1 MEPPRVNPRLSSV
14 TRRSR
19 VQGELRRFGEYHL
32 VRTLGEGEFGLVK
45 LGVRRAA
52 AGPGAN
58 QVAIKLIRKET
69 VPQGSA
75 RLVKVYREINALK
88 RCHHPNIV
96 TLEDVLQDQH
106 HIGII
111 LDFASGGEMYNYLQ
125 ARRHLDETE
134 GSRLFAQLVSGVH
147 YLHSKGIVHRD
158 LKLENLLLDNKRN
171 IVITDFGFANSFTKG
186 RRGEHYL
193 MQTSCGSPC
202 YAAPELVLSDKPY
215 DGRTVDVW
223 SSGVILYAMLSG
235 YLPWDDDPN
244 NPESE
249 DVSRLYRYITNTP
262 LKFESY
268 VSPQARDLLRQIL
281 VPNPSRRLPLSN
293 VRRHPWLS
301 GQVAFLSMTPRE
313 FDEMALR
320 EKKAPQVATPQ
331 SASSAAAAAGAAHSR
346 RQSIQVVQSPSAVQ
360 YGHSRRVSAA
370 PAPLDAVSK
379 EVSGLNIHAP
389 PRPVQ
394 SRNRGPAKPRP
405 VSFQPTG
412 NMSLELATS
421 NSLYTPRAAAPRVEL
436 SHVPSKSG
444 EISRP
449 NSFVEVEKP
458 RHQRTLSKASEES
471 ELVVSPPVRPA
482 RQPPAS
488 ESTNSLSTLKA
499 QSTQPSVSQSSQNA
513 TSGDISRPESK
524 RKIPWSSS
532 FRLLGD
538 QKRQSAMP
546 VDTRRHSA
554 VPFSVKAIPS
564 NANSR
569 SKRHSLAFVP
579 ESAPAKAKENAPKPR
594 NKFFDFFK
602 RRSMVAGN

>member
-1 MEPPRVNPRLSSV
+1 MNPRLSSV
-14 TRRSR
+14 SRRSR
-19 VQGELRRFGEYHL
+19 AQGELRRFGEYHL

-52 AGPGAN
+52 AGPEAN

-96 TLEDVLQDQH
+96 KLEDVLQDHH

-125 ARRHLDETE
+125 SKRHLDENE
-134 GSRLFAQLVSGVH
+134 GARLFAQLVSGVH

-215 DGRTVDVW
+215 DGRMVDVW
-223 SSGVILYAMLSG
+223 SCGVILYAMLSG

-249 DVSRLYRYITNTP
+249 DVSRLYRYITTTP

-268 VSPQARDLLRQIL
+268 VSPQARDLLRQVL
-281 VPNPSRRLPLSN
+281 VPNPGRRLPLSN
-293 VRRHPWLS
+293 VRRHTWLS
-301 GQVAFLSMTPRE
+301 GEVAFLSMTPRE

-320 EKKAPQVATPQ
+320 EKKLPQTVSATS
-331 SASSAAAAAGAAHSR
+331 SATSAAAAAGAAHTR
-346 RQSIQVVQSPSAVQ
+346 RQSIQVVHAPSTANYSQ
-360 YGHSRRVSAA
+360 SRRVSAA
-370 PAPLDAVSK
+370 PMPVEAVSR
-379 EVSGLNIHAP
+379 EVSGLNIHPP
-389 PRPVQ
+389 PRPAQ
-394 SRNRGPAKPRP
+394 SRNRGPARPRP

-444 EISRP
+444 EMSRP

-458 RHQRTLSKASEES
+458 KHQRNLSKISIDTEP
-471 ELVVSPPVRPA
+471 VVSPPVRPA
-482 RQPPAS
+482 RQPPVS
-488 ESTNSLSTLKA
+488 ETLNSLSTLTAPKSEQHSA
-499 QSTQPSVSQSSQNA
+499 PQTAPSLIPGNA
-513 TSGDISRPESK
+513 TQSESK

-532 FRLLGD
+532 FRFLGD
-538 QKRQSAMP
+538 QKRYSAMP
-546 VDTRRHSA
+546 VDVRRHSA
-554 VPFSVKAIPS
+554 VPVSVNAIPPS
-564 NANSR
+564 SAKNHT
-569 SKRHSLAFVP
+569 KRHSLAFVP
-579 ESAPAKAKENAPKPR
+579 ESSAPTKAKENAPKPK